1 MTITETPVTT
11 PVRYDV
17 EALAP
22 TFLKA
27 MNRLDAA
34 AVRELDS
41 AGIDPG
47 LRELVRL
54 RASQLNGC
62 AYCVDMHSRDA
73 RSVGEPEQRIWAVAV
88 WREAP
93 FFTARERAAFELT
106 EAVTLLSETHVPD
119 DVHAAVAQHLSDGEI
134 AALLCL
140 VVTINAWNA
149 LSLAS
154 RSWSPELPA

>member
-1 MTITETPVTT
+1 MQLVPKETIMPARIDVTKVA
-11 PVRYDV
+11 PGAFHAMFGLEEYLRSCGL
-17 EALAP
+17 EAPL
-22 TFLKA
+22 LH
-27 MNRLDAA
+27 
-34 AVRELDS
+34 
-41 AGIDPG
+41 
-47 LRELVRL
+47 LVRM

-93 FFTARERAAFELT
+93 FFTPRERAAFELT

-119 DVHAAVAQHLSDGEI
+119 DVHAAVAQHLGDGEI